1 MLDVRRLST
10 KPSRKVV
17 ELAVWA
23 LKLLRRLL
31 SFAMLAGSAL
41 AIAIPFAA
49 IRQPSACAQPDPKK
63 PDCQPQATVDWH
75 IKKLA
80 AEAPLALRFR
90 GTTADECERW
100 QKQFADKLRDL
111 LGPHAPPKK
120 WRLEVRQVK
129 EFDDHRREELVLHAE
144 GRAPL
149 PIYILVPHD
158 KVKGKRPG
166 IVALH
171 GHGEYG
177 HHPVAGRDDLPGVAK
192 AIEASNYDYGRQLA
206 RRGYVVAVPCLTP
219 FGQRL
224 GQADGPGKQDACAVT
239 FIRLQLLGKLLI
251 AENLRDC
258 LWAVEALAKRDEVDA
273 E

>member
-1 MLDVRRLST
+1 
-10 KPSRKVV
+10 
-17 ELAVWA
+17 
-23 LKLLRRLL
+23 
-31 SFAMLAGSAL
+31 
-41 AIAIPFAA
+41 
-49 IRQPSACAQPDPKK
+49 
-63 PDCQPQATVDWH
+63 
-75 IKKLA
+75 
-80 AEAPLALRFR
+80 
-90 GTTADECERW
+90 
-100 QKQFADKLRDL
+100 
-111 LGPHAPPKK
+111 
-120 WRLEVRQVK
+120 
-129 EFDDHRREELVLHAE
+129 
-144 GRAPL
+144 
-149 PIYILVPHD
+149 
-158 KVKGKRPG
+158 KGKRPG

-273 E
+273 ERLGCVGLSYGGRMTMLTAALEPRIKVAVISGALNVMQE